1 LPSQR
6 YTTRVRL
13 CVAVVENRPETTL
26 IAPPGLA
33 DAFAAGRALMDRQS
47 ATPTQNILAEFIGEG
62 HFATHLRKMRVLY
75 AERRDALIRAL
86 ELHCTDAL
94 DWGEQSPEA
103 GLHLVGKLRSAAK
116 PESDMDV
123 WEAAMRVGFTQS
135 TTPGCNQPGQFMR
148 RRKTRASFHHSDPG
162 EQSLESYV
170 PSGRHPLALEP

>member
-1 LPSQR
+1 MPSQR

-103 GLHLVGKLRSAAK
+103 GLHLVGKMRSAAK

-123 WEAAMRVGFTQS
+123 WEAAMRVGLQTPPLSPHYRHGKQAGLIIGFAATQAS
-135 TTPGCNQPGQFMR
+135 NMQDAAR
-148 RRKTRASFHHSDPG
+148 RLCRAIKSTRA
-162 EQSLESYV
+162 
-170 PSGRHPLALEP
+170 